1 MNAAQPHNSQPSRPA
16 PSHLSGGGPPRVGA
30 IVVAAG
36 DSRRMRGVD
45 KIFHSIG
52 GKPIICRSL
61 AALNEHPLVGEIALV
76 VSERGAARARALV
89 DAHSFSKVRSVC
101 PGGARRQDSVRA
113 GLDALGG
120 CELVA
125 VHDGARPFI
134 DAAAVDRAIAAAAET
149 GAATAAT
156 PVKDT
161 IKTAGP
167 GDFVARTIPRAGL
180 WAAQTPQIFRRELLE
195 AAHSRAASDAHAHA
209 HAHGATADATDDASM
224 VEAMG
229 VPVKLFMGSYYNIKI
244 TTPEDLALAEAILR
258 LRDLD
263 ADGQIADEC
272 LADAPLG
279 ADEKFDADGLPE

>member
-1 MNAAQPHNSQPSRPA
+1 MNAAQPDNSQPSRSL
-16 PSHLSGGGPPRVGA
+16 PSHTSGGGPPRVGA

-45 KIFHSIG
+45 KIFHSLG

-61 AALNEHPLVGEIALV
+61 AALNAHPLVGEIALV
-76 VSERGAARARALV
+76 VSERGAARALALV
-89 DAHSFSKVRSVC
+89 GAHSFSKVRSVC

-134 DAAAVDRAIAAAAET
+134 DAAVVDRAIAAAAET

-161 IKTAGP
+161 IKAACP
-167 GDFVARTIPRAGL
+167 GGFIARTIPRAGL

-195 AAHSRAASDAHAHA
+195 AAHSRAAADSADEAP
-209 HAHGATADATDDASM
+209 DATDDASM

-258 LRDLD
+258 LRALD
-263 ADGQIADEC
+263 ADGRTADEW

-279 ADEKFDADGLPE
+279 ADEKIGADGLPE